1 MGPENPIRV
10 YRVLLQLKGENCV
23 FCEVKPSLKNL
34 ARRMPMHGLP
44 AIKETNE
51 AWVAVQRMI
60 GGTERDAER
69 AEELTRKVPE
79 PLDIVFGSPGRGYA
93 GFPKAGNC
101 PGAAKKVC
109 S

>member
-1 MGPENPIRV
+1 
-10 YRVLLQLKGENCV
+10 
-23 FCEVKPSLKNL
+23 
-34 ARRMPMHGLP
+34 
-44 AIKETNE
+44 
-51 AWVAVQRMI
+51 MI

-79 PLDIVFGSPGRGYA
+79 PLGIVFGSPGRGYA